1 MDFFRSRA
9 HLTLAGLAAERGVFP
24 AYRGSRLQAQNQR
37 HRNATVTTI
46 ASTGHISLIAGRS
59 PGIEPLYG
67 VQEVRRILYGVVH
80 TSLHSAFA
88 RRAPILGLNLDSLR
102 PGLATH
108 SSIQHLTQIPEKLRR
123 LFVTAHDVSPEH
135 HVRMHAVFLQYSD
148 SAVSKPSICRP
159 RRPKPRWPQP
169 FCWHTNSHAKASP
182 SFVQAAGTDESFP
195 AALRIPVEPRLWT
208 HHSST
213 KLTPL
218 SDGDRY
224 FHRLAQIGSNRSVGR
239 CAMAALVGN
248 LTSVW
253 SPSDWTVLF
262 ARQPE
267 PDLEFT
273 EEELDQTTST
283 KARGPMTPR
292 KKSGGGSP
300 ILWILLLALV
310 GGITYVSMEPEML
323 TEWLSPYL
331 GESTPPPMSMKP
343 KPSVP
348 APVAPRAPAP
358 QVAPGTSNEAP
369 APLPPATAPA
379 PAVAP
384 TAPAVVPPTQAAAK
398 PSAPVVPPR
407 DPMFSEGQKV
417 TVTTDEMAP
426 GGSIPLFADSSSSKS
441 GPIVRPGISLTVLDG
456 DLQPGGWMYLVG
468 TDEGLKGWVSEKRL
482 RLKF

>member
-1 MDFFRSRA
+1 MMDW
-9 HLTLAGLAAERGVFP
+9 
-24 AYRGSRLQAQNQR
+24 
-37 HRNATVTTI
+37 
-46 ASTGHISLIAGRS
+46 
-59 PGIEPLYG
+59 
-67 VQEVRRILYGVVH
+67 VVL
-80 TSLHSAFA
+80 TSLHPAFV
-88 RRAPILGLNLDSLR
+88 RRARIFGLNLDALG
-102 PGLATH
+102 PDLATH
-108 SSIQHLTQIPEKLRR
+108 PSIQHLTHIPEELHR

-135 HVRMHAVFLQYSD
+135 HVRMQAVFQRYGD
-148 SAVSKPSICRP
+148 SGVSKTINLAATATKAEVAAAFLLAYQLGCKGLTVFRP
-159 RRPKPRWPQP
+159 GSRERQV
-169 FCWHTNSHAKASP
+169 FSCS
-182 SFVQAAGTDESFP
+182 
-195 AALRIPVEPRLWT
+195 LRIPVEPRLCPR
-208 HHSST
+208 HSST

-224 FHRLAQIGSNRSVGR
+224 FHRLHRLAHMGSIRSVGR

-283 KARGPMTPR
+283 KARGPMIPR

-310 GGITYVSMEPEML
+310 GGIAYVSMEPEMV

-331 GESTPPPMSMKP
+331 GESTPPPMAMKP

-358 QVAPGTSNEAP
+358 QAAPSPSNEAS
-369 APLPPATAPA
+369 APLASATAPA
-379 PAVAP
+379 APATAVAP
-384 TAPAVVPPTQAAAK
+384 TAPAVVPPTQAATK
-398 PSAPVVPPR
+398 PSAPVVTPL

-426 GGSIPLFADSSSSKS
+426 GGSIPLFADSLSSKP

-468 TDEGLKGWVSEKRL
+468 TDEGVKGWVSEKRL